1 MHLRIALFVAGLIAL
16 GPSAPARATVLP
28 TSVSVTGK
36 TLTIN
41 GGAIANDVQIRL
53 TGKDTD
59 RVFFVSD
66 AATTVTAGEG
76 CTAAGSELRC
86 PVPTPD
92 ARVEMALRGGDDR
105 FQTLGDGFAIHLE
118 ALLGPGNDAASLG
131 PESGFCGD
139 YTCRLLGEGGAEH
152 LVGGTGTGTWL
163 VGGRGDDELIA
174 HAQSHIAGEG
184 GDDLEVGSPESDV
197 ISDVGRLGEDS
208 GADVIYGKGGN
219 DGIDEVGGADR
230 IYGGGGDDQI
240 SRSRA
245 TRTESSDLIEG
256 GAGTDLYVRHC
267 GSCRVS
273 LDGIANDGRRD
284 RREGDNITEFEVI
297 DVENYGSRHGRFPF
311 GSGADRVIGDRDP
324 NTIFAGRGPDLVV
337 GRGGAD
343 ELYAGAGVDLI
354 RAADGERD
362 ELIGCGAGLDRAIV
376 DPIDRPNPSCEQVV
390 VRR

>member
-1 MHLRIALFVAGLIAL
+1 MQLRIALIVAAL
-16 GPSAPARATVLP
+16 LTLGFNAPARATAPP

-41 GGAIANDVQIRL
+41 GGAIANDVQV
-53 TGKDTD
+53 
-59 RVFFVSD
+59 RVVNEAAERTFYVSD
-66 AATTVTAGEG
+66 GATSIAAGEG

-118 ALLGPGNDAASLG
+118 ALLGPGNDDASLG
-131 PESGFCGD
+131 AESEFCGD
-139 YTCRLLGEGGAEH
+139 YTCRLLGEGGVDH

-174 HAQSHIAGEG
+174 HGESSISGGG
-184 GDDLEVGSPESDV
+184 GDDLEVGSPESDS
-197 ISDVGRLGEDS
+197 INSGRLRDDS
-208 GADVIYGKGGN
+208 GADVIYGMGGN
-219 DGIDEVGGADR
+219 DAIEELGGADR
-230 IYGGGGDDQI
+230 IYAGGGDDQI
-240 SRSRA
+240 RRGKQTRA
-245 TRTESSDLIEG
+245 ESSDLIQG
-256 GAGTDLYVRHC
+256 GAGTDSYVRHC
-267 GSCRVS
+267 GSCRIS
-273 LDGIANDGRRD
+273 LDGIANDGRQGS
-284 RREGDNITEFEVI
+284 REGDNIDVEVV